1 MPEKNVFSQI
11 IGIAFYMSS
20 IMLVKWVVQIFSV
33 IIDFDLLDPSVWEQ
47 GVKISHLDSKFV
59 NLSL

>member
-1 MPEKNVFSQI
+1 MLSTSSIFINVLCVPEKNVFSQI

-33 IIDFDLLDPSVWEQ
+33 IIDFDLLDPSV
-47 GVKISHLDSKFV
+47 
-59 NLSL
+59 